1 MLNVAVF
8 GGSRNQRGFF
18 MCLTPVIRNYCFFGF
33 FPLIPLIVATASSI
47 SAHVFVIFA
56 IRTRRRDFSHL
67 RYYNDFSEE
76 FTPGRLPGELFPRRV
91 LAWISAIPLVALGIF
106 LRVAL
111 I

>member
-1 MLNVAVF
+1 MIEALFRHSDTPRRVKRPA
-8 GGSRNQRGFF
+8 SRASA
-18 MCLTPVIRNYCFFGF
+18 
-33 FPLIPLIVATASSI
+33 VATASSI

-91 LAWISAIPLVALGIF
+91 LARISAIPLVALCIF
-106 LRVAL
+106 LWVAL